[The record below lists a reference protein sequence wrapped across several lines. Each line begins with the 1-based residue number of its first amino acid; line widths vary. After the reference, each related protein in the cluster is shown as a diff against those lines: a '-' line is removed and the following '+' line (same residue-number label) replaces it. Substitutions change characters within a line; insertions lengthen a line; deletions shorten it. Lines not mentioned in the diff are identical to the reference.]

1 MSSLMQAF
9 PPLPSELNLPTGKI
23 PKRPGYDT
31 VILIDKQTGKFVSY
45 IFQPNWTELILLY
58 YKNLHHENISDQMIL
73 YNVRQQ
79 YPEQCDQMIYNTL
92 IHQHF

>member
-1 MSSLMQAF
+1 MQTYH
-9 PPLPSELNLPTGKI
+9 PLPSELNLPTGEI

-45 IFQPNWTELILLY
+45 IFQPNWVELILLY

-73 YNVRQQ
+73 YNVRQR
-79 YPEQCDQMIYNTL
+79 YPNTSYEMIYYT
-92 IHQHF
+92 ITRQHF